1 MPQYDDSFLDSP
13 IFRRRTRSYAVQKGF
28 VPKSK
33 SFITATP
40 LLLAVTNHA
49 KTLSGSISTCS
60 LKGNWKKEIQVKGMI
75 YSVLWLAERVE
86 CLKEPSSQLRENIH
100 RCWFLCYSRKSS
112 HAVLLK
118 NSVSRLHR
126 IRSNYVQ
133 DHVRVYP
140 ALVAPYR
147 TSKDL
152 QSYTSIC
159 TNLSRYLIL
168 LKAKSTLVVV
178 PCTVAS
184 FRTIKFNRMHSSRNI
199 HRPNA
204 IDVSGISVRVIKLG
218 ITAL

>member
-86 CLKEPSSQLRENIH
+86 CLKEPSSQSRQNIP
-100 RCWFLCYSRKSS
+100 RC
-112 HAVLLK
+112 
-118 NSVSRLHR
+118 
-126 IRSNYVQ
+126 
-133 DHVRVYP
+133 
-140 ALVAPYR
+140 
-147 TSKDL
+147 
-152 QSYTSIC
+152 
-159 TNLSRYLIL
+159 
-168 LKAKSTLVVV
+168 
-178 PCTVAS
+178 
-184 FRTIKFNRMHSSRNI
+184 
-199 HRPNA
+199 
-204 IDVSGISVRVIKLG
+204 
-218 ITAL
+218 